1 LLKQYT
7 LYSNLLYNNIDN
19 LRVCL
24 LFISP
29 ARDVKGP
36 YQGGLTD

>member
-1 LLKQYT
+1 
-7 LYSNLLYNNIDN
+7 LYNNIDN

-36 YQGGLTD
+36 YQGEID